1 MVGPVGVL
9 SGTYLAMS
17 GPVHL
22 PRGLHALAFGLAL
35 VGWSLA
41 GRAASAPPLVL
52 VRHGLIFSLKP
63 GVDQPF
69 PGYLLV
75 GADGRIAAV
84 GAGEPPAGTTAATVV
99 DAQGQFVLPGFLSG
113 HTHVYQ
119 GIIRGLGVD
128 QTLNGWIKAISPYSS
143 SSAEDRYYATLF
155 GCYDLLRHGITTSF
169 DFNDAM
175 GRPGFDAAGL
185 RAELASGMR
194 FLHAYCLPFKGDA
207 RSRRADFDQ
216 FYGYA
221 QPFFGRPTFLG
232 LALGGYQSFLDDPTY
247 SVTEGEIMRQY
258 HLVNQAH
265 FFEPPEPEVVKAQL
279 ARFPAL
285 AAGGELGPRLSLGHF
300 IHPDEAVLAQV
311 AKAGAAM
318 IWNPLSNGR
327 LASGVADIPKYRK
340 LGIRIG
346 MGVDGQAS
354 ADIADPF
361 ENMRMGLYV
370 IRAKY
375 EDAGIL
381 QPEDVLRF
389 HTLGTA
395 KVLGVA
401 DRVGSLEPG
410 KLGDFLIVDPA
421 SMATGPV
428 FNACATLVLACDTPN
443 LEQVYVGGRLV
454 VDHGRST
461 DPAFAANCDEAMR
474 RFTALGRR
482 LAAAPPASP

>member
-1 MVGPVGVL
+1 ML
-9 SGTYLAMS
+9 
-17 GPVHL
+17 
-22 PRGLHALAFGLAL
+22 
-35 VGWSLA
+35 LA
-41 GRAASAPPLVL
+41 GALSCRAQPAATPLIL
-52 VRHGLIFSLKP
+52 VRNALIFSLKP
-63 GVDQPF
+63 GEDKPY
-69 PGYLLV
+69 PGYLLI
-75 GADGRIAAV
+75 GADGKIAAV
-84 GAGEPPAGTTAATVV
+84 GAGDPAAGVTAATVV
-99 DAQGQFVLPGFLSG
+99 DAKGKFVLPGFLSG

-119 GIIRGLGVD
+119 GITRGLGVD
-128 QTLNGWIKAISPYSS
+128 QTLNGWIKAISPYSA
-143 SSAEDRYYATLF
+143 SSADDRYYATLF
-155 GCYDLLRHGITTSF
+155 GCYDLLRHGITMSF

-175 GRPGFDAAGL
+175 GRPGFDEAGL

-207 RSRRADFDQ
+207 QSRRADFDK
-216 FYGYA
+216 FYAYA
-221 QPFFGRPTFLG
+221 KDYLDRPTFLG
-232 LALGGYQSFLDDPTY
+232 LALGGYQSFLDDPSY
-247 SVTEGEIMRQY
+247 SVTEGEIMKQY

-279 ARFPAL
+279 GRFPAI
-285 AAGGELGPRLSLGHF
+285 AASGELGPRLSFGHF
-300 IHPDEAVLAQV
+300 IHPDDAVLAQV

-375 EDAGIL
+375 ESAAIL

-395 KVLGVA
+395 DVLGVA
-401 DRVGSLEPG
+401 DRIGSLEPG
-410 KLGDFLIVDPA
+410 KWGDFLIVDPA

-443 LEQVYVGGRLV
+443 IDQVYVGGRLV
-454 VDHGRST
+454 VDHGNPTSPDFIRER
-461 DPAFAANCDEAMR
+461 DEAMR
-474 RFTALGRR
+474 RFTELGKKV
-482 LAAAPPASP
+482 AAEPAP